1 MIPLI
6 TFGIAIASSYSVSI
20 EPGPLLGTESFTEV
34 SLLKYFDMK
43 FSLFLIST
51 LPPCVFLLQLRTG
64 NEF

>member
-51 LPPCVFLLQLRTG
+51 LPPCVFPFAVA
-64 NEF
+64 NW

>member
-43 FSLFLIST
+43 FSLF
-51 LPPCVFLLQLRTG
+51 
-64 NEF
+64 

>member
-43 FSLFLIST
+43 FSLFLFQHCH
-51 LPPCVFLLQLRTG
+51 PVFSFLQLRTG